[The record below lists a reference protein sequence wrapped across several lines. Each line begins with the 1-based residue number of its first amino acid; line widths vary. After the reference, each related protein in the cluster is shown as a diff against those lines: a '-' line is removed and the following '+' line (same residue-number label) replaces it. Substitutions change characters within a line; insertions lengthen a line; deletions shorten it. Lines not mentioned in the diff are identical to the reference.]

1 MAKRDVFIRHSQ
13 LFFIRHSPEC
23 LLFCFL
29 VCAMK
34 YDQDKIR
41 KALIAIA
48 EGSLKGWDQNE

>member
-34 YDQDKIR
+34 YDQDAVR
-41 KALIAIA
+41 KALITIA
-48 EGSLKGWDQNE
+48 ERSEKGWDQNE